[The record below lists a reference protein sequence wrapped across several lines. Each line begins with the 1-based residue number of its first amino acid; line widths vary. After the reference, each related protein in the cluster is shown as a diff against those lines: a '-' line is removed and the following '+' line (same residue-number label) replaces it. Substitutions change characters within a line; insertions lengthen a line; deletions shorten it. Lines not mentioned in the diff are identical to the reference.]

1 MKNKFHEAICAE
13 SMSKNMNILGISG
26 TPRRG
31 GNSEIL
37 LNAALEPF
45 VAAGWYT
52 TRILLSETKIEPCTG
67 CETCVE
73 EKICVIKDAM
83 QDVYKAFEACD
94 AIIIAAPSYWRN
106 VPAQLKAL
114 FDRTFAAKNRPL
126 KGKLGGAIA
135 VGRATAGGGQS
146 KVLDVIH
153 NFYLS
158 NGALCVSGELNGVTA
173 SADKPGDILAQPRR
187 LEQANIL
194 GRNILDLLR
203 NCEILPLRKILH
215 TAASSPPC
223 VPQGYAASSIPCT
236 AQNFLANSVSPN
248 F

>member
-1 MKNKFHEAICAE
+1 MH
-13 SMSKNMNILGISG
+13 ILGISG

-37 LNAALEPF
+37 LSAALEPF
-45 VAAGWYT
+45 AEAGHSI
-52 TRILLSETKIEPCTG
+52 TRVLLSEAKIEPCIG
-67 CETCVE
+67 CETCTE
-73 EKICVIKDAM
+73 AKTCFIKDDM
-83 QDVYKAFEACD
+83 QDVYNSLETCD

-158 NGALCVSGELNGVTA
+158 AGALCVPGELNGVTA

-187 LEQANIL
+187 LEQAKTLGMNIL
-194 GRNILDLLR
+194 ER
-203 NCEILPLRKILH
+203 
-215 TAASSPPC
+215 
-223 VPQGYAASSIPCT
+223 
-236 AQNFLANSVSPN
+236 F
-248 F
+248 

>member
-1 MKNKFHEAICAE
+1 MH
-13 SMSKNMNILGISG
+13 ILGISG

-45 VAAGWYT
+45 VNAGWRT
-52 TRILLSETKIEPCTG
+52 TRILLSEAKIEPCIG
-67 CETCVE
+67 CETCAE
-73 EKICVIKDAM
+73 TKTCFIKDDM
-83 QDVYKAFEACD
+83 HEVYNAFEACD

-114 FDRTFAAKNRPL
+114 FDRTFAAKNGPL

-158 NGALCVSGELNGVTA
+158 AGALCVPGELNGVTA

-187 LEQANIL
+187 LEQAKALGQNIL
-194 GRNILDLLR
+194 ER
-203 NCEILPLRKILH
+203 
-215 TAASSPPC
+215 
-223 VPQGYAASSIPCT
+223 
-236 AQNFLANSVSPN
+236 F
-248 F
+248 